1 MISGCCDCTPKIM
14 LLSCSGGCP
23 EGQLANQAAVE
34 LTREGFGEMF
44 CLAGIG
50 TGKSGFV
57 QSVRDVSRF
66 VVIDGCSKA
75 CGRAILEK
83 AGVIV
88 ANHIVVS
95 QLAIGS
101 SKELT
106 PAPDHVAAVK
116 YSTKLALGEPISV
129 TFRSP
134 KPLSPADMAR
144 SRMLGGKCC

>member
-1 MISGCCDCTPKIM
+1 M

-23 EGQLANQAAVE
+23 EGQLANRAAVE

-57 QSVRDVSRF
+57 QSARDVSRF
-66 VVIDGCSKA
+66 VVIDGCNKA

-83 AGVIV
+83 AGVTV
-88 ANHIVVS
+88 ENHVVVS
-95 QLAIGS
+95 RLAIS
-101 SKELT
+101 TIKELT
-106 PAPDHVAAVK
+106 PIPDHVAAVK
-116 YSTKLALGEPISV
+116 CSAKLAAGEPISV

-134 KPLSPADMAR
+134 KPLSPGDMAR